1 MGGDEEAVGR
11 GEWREGKT
19 EWGEME
25 RVSRD
30 PRTPLVF
37 DLSPAFKMS
46 QDQVSLGG
54 SISLKKENS
63 REFRWLGLQSWLC
76 CLLSLSSHLTCVNL
90 CFLICEVEI
99 LRVPVSQDC
108 CEGENRA
115 SMLSSEHNIDTWQK
129 LGKCLVVE
137 WITDIHWKDWCW
149 SWSSYALATWCE
161 DPTHW
166 TRPWC
171 WERLR
176 AGGEETKDEMAGWHH
191 WLNGH
196 DFE

>member
-1 MGGDEEAVGR
+1 MGGDEEEVGR

-30 PRTPLVF
+30 LRTHLVS
-37 DLSPAFKMS
+37 DLSPAFKVS

-54 SISLKKENS
+54 SNTLKKENS
-63 REFRWLGLQSWLC
+63 REFRWLGFQSWLC

-90 CFLICEVEI
+90 FLEI

-108 CEGENRA
+108 CEDENSA
-115 SMLSSEHNIDTWQK
+115 SMLSSEHNIDIWQE
-129 LGKCLVVE
+129 LRKCLVVE
-137 WITDIHWKDWCW
+137 WIMNILWKDWCW
-149 SWSSYALATWCE
+149 SWSSNTLATWCK
-161 DPTHW
+161 DLTYW
-166 TRPWC
+166 KRPRC

-176 AGGEETKDEMAGWHH
+176 AGGEETKDEMVGWHH
-191 WLNGH
+191 RLNGH
-196 DFE
+196 ESE